1 MKSTV
6 CPVVTALDNVN
17 VIVVPEMEIAVIDLL
32 ELLTR
37 TAKEDAETPV
47 PSMLSSKFSVRS
59 VGEDVLTLP
68 PVNPGA

>member
-1 MKSTV
+1 VKSTV
-6 CPVVTALDNVN
+6 WPVLTALDNVN
-17 VIVVPEMEIAVIDLL
+17 VIVVPEMAIPVIDLL

-37 TAKEDAETPV
+37 TAKDVASTPV
-47 PSMLSSKFSVRS
+47 PSILSSKFRVSC